1 MLIWTLSW
9 KKAQSWGPNSS
20 QALAMVF
27 NLSNC
32 SNVVLACT
40 HTNTHIVDECWYKV
54 LKTSREDE
62 AWHAG
67 VIHHVCLTN
76 TEWDM
81 TECIT
86 IKIVNYIYISICLQ
100 EFLHH
105 HIQFTF
111 NSSPFLPPLTVCSTF
126 LASVVSSFLRRE
138 GIWVYVNSEGKVSR
152 ERGEGS
158 DWRRSL
164 LHSLISCGWQG
175 SRGCTGSFPLEGAW
189 LNSTQFLSPGWIPG
203 FASGSCRRELKSRKQ
218 VNLKKSKRP
227 KDQTKETEK

>member
-1 MLIWTLSW
+1 MNVGIKFSKQAEKTRRGMLV
-9 KKAQSWGPNSS
+9 SS
-20 QALAMVF
+20 IIILPHKHW
-27 NLSNC
+27 LRY
-32 SNVVLACT
+32 
-40 HTNTHIVDECWYKV
+40 D
-54 LKTSREDE
+54 R
-62 AWHAG
+62 
-67 VIHHVCLTN
+67 IHHN
-76 TEWDM
+76 N
-81 TECIT
+81 
-86 IKIVNYIYISICLQ
+86 IVNYIYISICLQ

-111 NSSPFLPPLTVCSTF
+111 NSPPFLPPLTVCSAF

-138 GIWVYVNSEGKVSR
+138 GIWVYINSEGKVSR

-158 DWRRSL
+158 DWRWSL

-218 VNLKKSKRP
+218 VHLKK
-227 KDQTKETEK
+227 E